1 MSTFLNLLGEALMLK
16 LIYLIRQTKADLKN
30 DTSKLALKSNL
41 ANLKAKIDKIDIDR
55 LKPVPADL
63 SKPTNV
69 VNNDVAEK
77 AAYYKSVAKVNN
89 IDTSSFVSKTKYD
102 TDKSDLE
109 NKISDTDK
117 KISDTSRL
125 VKKINY
131 NAKITEMESKIPS
144 INGLATNSA
153 LTAIE
158 NKYLLM
164 LVI

>member
-1 MSTFLNLLGEALMLK
+1 MSTFLNLLGEALMLN

-69 VNNDVAEK
+69 VNNDVAK
-77 AAYYKSVAKVNN
+77 NAYYKSVAKVNN
-89 IDTSSFVSKTKYD
+89 IDTSSFVSKTKYY

-117 KISDTSRL
+117 KNFR
-125 VKKINY
+125 Y
-131 NAKITEMESKIPS
+131 
-144 INGLATNSA
+144 
-153 LTAIE
+153 
-158 NKYLLM
+158 
-164 LVI
+164 